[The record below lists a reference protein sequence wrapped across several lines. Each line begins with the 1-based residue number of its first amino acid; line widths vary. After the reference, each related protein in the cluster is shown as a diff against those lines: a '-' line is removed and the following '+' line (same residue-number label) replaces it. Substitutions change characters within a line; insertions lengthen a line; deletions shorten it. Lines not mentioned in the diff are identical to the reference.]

1 MERRKPESVP
11 DRFAFLWESKARIDF
26 ELRGFIKKEEE
37 RIAQKW
43 PLAVPLL
50 HHLREFVEQDGKRI
64 RPTLTILSFQCF
76 FGESDDRIILPSLGT
91 ELMHDSFIIHD
102 DLYDDIPGV
111 VGTRRGEKVL
121 HLVYTDEF
129 LKVAD
134 GGDSNWEPL
143 QFGKHAAIT
152 GAHILL
158 ALGARAIHQSAFPS
172 ELKHKAMIAYWNTI
186 EETWLGQGMDIF
198 SKGKPIVEV
207 GEEEILSTELS
218 RAGVYTLEF
227 PLHLG
232 AILAGAE
239 SETLQKLTN
248 YARPVGLAFEIYD
261 DVLGLFGIEGE
272 IGKMQADLAEGKRSL
287 LLQKALE
294 KGAPE
299 HRAFLLSTL
308 RQRISTKEQINKT
321 RQIVEDTGALDY
333 VTQLAS
339 RLVAGAKASLEQLG
353 IPGEYRE
360 KLSNIADF
368 VISRK
373 K

>member
-1 MERRKPESVP
+1 MERERLESSP

-37 RIAQKW
+37 RIARRW
-43 PLAVPLL
+43 PIAAPLL
-50 HHLREFVEQDGKRI
+50 HHLRGFVERDGKRI

-76 FGESDDRIILPSLGT
+76 AGEGDDKIILPSLGT

-121 HLVYTDEF
+121 HLVYADEF
-129 LKVAD
+129 LKFT
-134 GGDSNWEPL
+134 GGRDSNWEPF
-143 QFGKHAAIT
+143 QFGKHAAVT

-186 EETWLGQGMDIF
+186 EETWLGQGMDIL
-198 SKGKPIVEV
+198 SKGKPIIEI
-207 GEEEILSTELS
+207 GEEEILTTELS

-239 SETLQKLTN
+239 SETLQALTN

-261 DVLGLFGIEGE
+261 DVLGLFGAEGE

-287 LLQKALE
+287 LLQRALE
-294 KGAPE
+294 KATPQD
-299 HRAFLLSTL
+299 RAVLFSSL
-308 RQRISTKEQINKT
+308 RQRAPTKEQINKT
-321 RQIVEDTGALDY
+321 RQIIEGTGALDY

-339 RLVAGAKASLEQLG
+339 RLVTKGKTSLEQLDV
-353 IPGEYRE
+353 PGEYRE
-360 KLSNIADF
+360 KLSDIADF
-368 VISRK
+368 VIRREK
-373 K
+373 